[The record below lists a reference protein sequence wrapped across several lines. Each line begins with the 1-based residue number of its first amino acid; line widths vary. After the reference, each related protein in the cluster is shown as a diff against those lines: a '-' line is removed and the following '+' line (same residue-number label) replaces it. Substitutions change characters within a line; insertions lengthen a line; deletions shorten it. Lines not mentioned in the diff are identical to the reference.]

1 MKVIKYFL
9 SILLISIVSL
19 LPLES
24 VSAAGVND
32 FYFKD
37 ATFDYYLE
45 KTETGSK
52 LHVKEVLTAV
62 FPDSNQNHGITR
74 AIPYTNQDGRNTTVS
89 SESSLNLTAKRNGLK
104 EPIAK
109 SEKED
114 GYYMFYFG
122 KSSEYVHG
130 EQVYTLEYDFENV
143 ITEFDN
149 YGNMTWNGENA
160 KFQELFWDTNGTGW
174 RQKFNS
180 LTARL
185 HLPADIA
192 KNLENNTSCYVGK
205 YGASN
210 GGAKVSSRC
219 EVSSDDETTYN
230 SGALNAIL
238 GKSAE
243 TVITFETSNLAGG
256 ENLSFAV
263 DFKPNTFTVPKP
275 KQSYILLIIVIVDG
289 IISALM
295 IIYSISKYIKIT
307 GEKKKYDKSLFVKPE
322 YAPQKNLTVA
332 EAAEVSIKSVKPSFV
347 ATLLELAVNHNIEII
362 KGEKKGLLKDKLSW
376 EIKLINN
383 KNLTDPQKAVLKILN
398 GGAMPTLNEAFAVKK
413 HHATSSMSLIRAS
426 YHTNTIEL
434 LKTKSLF
441 EEKEK
446 GLSGITA
453 CAILSV
459 LALMFTFA
467 FGLGLLESS
476 PRVFG
481 SGYLTIATVV
491 INLVTLII
499 TMAVSSSATKYAKR
513 TMKGIE
519 ASKYLEGLK
528 LYIEMAEKDRLKFL
542 QSVKGADTSAKGI
555 VKIYEKL
562 LPYACIF
569 GVEDSW
575 MEELN
580 KYYQEHPDVE
590 HSWYYG
596 TDYLTMS
603 MFHSM
608 VTTTSSTIISSTSY
622 SSSSSS
628 GGGGGGFSGGGG
640 GGGGGGGW

>member
-74 AIPYTNQDGRNTTVS
+74 AIPSTNQGGMNITAS
-89 SESSLNLTAKRNGLK
+89 SESSLNLTAKRNGVK

-122 KSSEYVHG
+122 KSNEYVHG

-143 ITEFDN
+143 VTEFDN
-149 YGNMTWNGENA
+149 SGNMTWNGNNA

-174 RQKFNS
+174 KQKFNS

-205 YGASN
+205 YGTSN
-210 GGAKVSSRC
+210 GGAKVSTRC

-230 SGALNAIL
+230 SDALNVVL

-243 TVITFETSNLAGG
+243 TVITFETDNLTAG

-263 DFKPNTFTVPKP
+263 DFKPNTFIVPKP
-275 KQSYILLIIVIVDG
+275 RQSYILLIVVIVNG

-295 IIYSISKYIKIT
+295 IIYAISKYVKIT

-332 EAAEVSIKSVKPSFV
+332 EAAEVSIKSVKSSFV

-376 EIKLINN
+376 EIKLIND

-398 GGAMPTLNEAFAVKK
+398 GGTMPTINETFAVEK
-413 HHATSSMSLIRAS
+413 HHATSSLESIKRS
-426 YHTNTIEL
+426 YHTNAVAL

-446 GLSGITA
+446 GLGGLTA
-453 CAILSV
+453 CAILS
-459 LALMFTFA
+459 ALSLIFTFA
-467 FGLGLLESS
+467 FGLGLIESS
-476 PRVFG
+476 PSIFG
-481 SGYLTIATVV
+481 SGYLTVIIVV
-491 INLVTLII
+491 INLTTLII
-499 TMAVSSSATKYAKR
+499 TTTISGSATKYAKR

-542 QSVKGADTSAKGI
+542 QSVKGADTSTKGI

-590 HSWYYG
+590 HNWYYG

-603 MFHSM
+603 MFHNM